1 VSERSERARQ
11 AQREADPHHWC
22 WRRAPRPGGP
32 AVVLDLDGVLADARG
47 RPHFLNGPGRKD
59 WRSFFDAAGDDPVI
73 EEVARLLELLDRD
86 LSIVLLTARPM
97 RIRPLTEDW
106 LVRNDVDW
114 DLLVMRP
121 DRDFGPSVDFKRRTA
136 RHLKE
141 VGFDLR
147 LAFEDDRRNVD
158 MFHEEGVPCVYLH
171 SGYYEDYEEPQGR
184 AGTLNTS

>member
-1 VSERSERARQ
+1 VS
-11 AQREADPHHWC
+11 EADPPHWC
-22 WRRAPRPGGP
+22 WRREPLPGGP

-47 RPHFLNGPGRKD
+47 RKHFLSGPGRKD
-59 WRSFFDAAGDDPVI
+59 WNRFFDAAGDDPVI
-73 EEVARLLELLDRD
+73 EEVVRLLELLDRD

-97 RIRPLTEDW
+97 RIRPLTEAW
-106 LVRNDVDW
+106 LGRNEVAW

-121 DRDFGPSVDFKRRTA
+121 DRDFGPSVEFKRRTI
-136 RHLKE
+136 RHLRE

-171 SGYYEDYEEPQGR
+171 SGYYEEPQGR
-184 AGTLNTS
+184 AGTLNT

>member
-1 VSERSERARQ
+1 VT
-11 AQREADPHHWC
+11 EAVDPPHWR
-22 WRRAPRPGGP
+22 WRREPRPGGP

-47 RPHFLNGPGRKD
+47 RQHFLNGPGRKD
-59 WRSFFDAAGDDPVI
+59 WRGFFDAAGDDPVI
-73 EEVARLLELLDRD
+73 EEVVRLLQLLDRE

-97 RIRPLTEDW
+97 RIRSLTEEW
-106 LVRNDVDW
+106 LGRNEVTW

-121 DRDFGPSVDFKRRTA
+121 DRDFGPSVDFKREAA

-158 MFHEEGVPCVYLH
+158 MFHAEGVPCVYLH
-171 SGYYEDYEEPQGR
+171 SGYYEEPQDR
-184 AGTLNTS
+184 AGTLND